1 MATDITQLIRNLTAF
16 YDFRGKSILS
26 IGAGGGQMIE
36 YARTSARVIA
46 LDSSAEALDQLK
58 ARLAG
63 TGLED
68 KFTLHCG
75 DFLAS
80 RLRADVAA
88 FEFCLH
94 EMPDPAA
101 AIAHARGLAPEVL
114 VMDHWPGSDWAFY
127 VAEEL
132 KVARSWE
139 SLAAAQP
146 RATRSYEAAQVFRDH
161 EELRLK
167 VLPQGEVALRRIE
180 PFQGRQGFSI
190 SMTYGFALI

>member
-1 MATDITQLIRNLTAF
+1 MATDIAQLIRNLTAF

-36 YARTSARVIA
+36 YARTATRVIA

-58 ARLAG
+58 GRLAG
-63 TGLED
+63 TGMED
-68 KFTLHCG
+68 RFALHCG

-94 EMPDPAA
+94 EMTDPAA
-101 AIAHARGLAPEVL
+101 AIAHACGLAPEVL

-139 SLAAAQP
+139 ALAAARP
-146 RATRSYEAAQVFRDH
+146 RATRSYEATQVFRDY

-180 PFQGRQGFSI
+180 PFRERKDFSI
-190 SMTYGFALI
+190 AMSYGFALL

>member
-1 MATDITQLIRNLTAF
+1 MATDIAQLIRNLTAF
-16 YDFRGKSILS
+16 YDFGGKAVLS

-36 YARTSARVIA
+36 YARTAARVIA
-46 LDSSAEALDQLK
+46 LDSSAEALEQLRG
-58 ARLAG
+58 RLAG
-63 TGLED
+63 TGLEG
-68 KFTLHCG
+68 KFTLLCG

-80 RLRADVAA
+80 RQRADVAA

-101 AIAHARGLAPEVL
+101 AIAHARGLAKEVL

-139 SLAAAQP
+139 ALAAARP
-146 RATRSYEAAQVFRDH
+146 RATRSHEVAQFFRDY

-167 VLPQGEVALRRIE
+167 VLPQGEVALRRIA
-180 PFQGRQGFSI
+180 PFQGRQGFAI
-190 SMTYGFALI
+190 AMTYGFALL

>member
-1 MATDITQLIRNLTAF
+1 MATDIAQLIRNLTAF

-36 YARTSARVIA
+36 YARTATRVIA

-58 ARLAG
+58 GRLAG
-63 TGLED
+63 TGMED
-68 KFTLHCG
+68 RFALHCG

-94 EMPDPAA
+94 EMTDPAA
-101 AIAHARGLAPEVL
+101 AIAHACGLAPEVL

-139 SLAAAQP
+139 ALAAARP
-146 RATRSYEAAQVFRDH
+146 RVTRSYEATQVFRDY

-180 PFQGRQGFSI
+180 PFRERKDFSI
-190 SMTYGFALI
+190 AMSYGFALL